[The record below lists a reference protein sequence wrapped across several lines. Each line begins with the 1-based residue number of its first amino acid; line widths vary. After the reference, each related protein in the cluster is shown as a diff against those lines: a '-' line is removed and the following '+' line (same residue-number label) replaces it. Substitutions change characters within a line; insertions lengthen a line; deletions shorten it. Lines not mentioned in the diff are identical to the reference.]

1 MKLFG
6 WKSAGRGKLRPARSH
21 VPLASYNGTSGLR
34 AAAQGEWPRAYE
46 DQVRK
51 LYLENPVAQRA
62 VRLVAEGVANIPISA
77 SDTQALQLIRATSG
91 GQSLL
96 ETVAVHLLLH
106 GNAYVELLASTDD
119 APCELYAL
127 RPERVRV
134 EADSGGWPAGFI
146 YQAGSSISRIA
157 SERMIHIRTIHPL
170 DDYYGLGCMGAASGS
185 VAVHNAAQKWN
196 KALLD
201 NAARPSGALVYE
213 AGEAS
218 PLTGEQFARL
228 KNELDAGFAGASNAG
243 RPMLL
248 EGGLRWQALSLSP
261 ADMDFVGLKSSAA
274 RDIALSFGVPPMLL
288 GLPGDAAYAN
298 YREANRAL
306 WRQAIVPLAAKIV
319 DALAQGL
326 QPWFAGLS
334 LNIDLDRIGALSE
347 DRERLW
353 AQVTAAD
360 FLSDA
365 EKRAL
370 LGLAPPASAPEAAPQ
385 PLSPSAI
392 QPIGE
397 RAAQPTTQRA
407 GARAAPTGPAPQPE
421 ETANEQ

>member
-6 WKSAGRGKLRPARSH
+6 WKSAGRGRLRPVRSH
-21 VPLASYNGTSGLR
+21 GPLASAFGLSGLR
-34 AAAQGEWPRAYE
+34 GGVQGEWPRSYE
-46 DQVRK
+46 DQIRK

-62 VRLVAEGVANIPISA
+62 VRLVAEGVATTPLLA
-77 SDTQALQLIRATSG
+77 SDDRALALIRATSG

-96 ETVAVHLLLH
+96 ETAATHILLH
-106 GNAYVELLASTDD
+106 GNAYIELLSADD
-119 APCELYAL
+119 DDLRELYAL

-134 EADSGGWPAGFI
+134 ETDLAGWPAGFI
-146 YQAGSSISRIA
+146 YQAGSVANRIA
-157 SERMIHIRTIHPL
+157 SDRVIHIRTIHPL
-170 DDYYGLGCMGAASGS
+170 DDYYGLGCLGAASGS
-185 VAVHNAAQKWN
+185 VAIHNAAQKWN

-213 AGEAS
+213 AGDAN
-218 PLTGEQFARL
+218 PLTGEQFTRL
-228 KNELDAGFAGASNAG
+228 KSELDAGFAGATNAG

-261 ADMDFVGLKSSAA
+261 ADMDFVGLKASAA
-274 RDIALSFGVPPMLL
+274 REIALSFGVPPMLL

-306 WRQAIVPLAAKIV
+306 WRQAIVPLAGKII
-319 DALAQGL
+319 DALVQGL
-326 QPWFAGLS
+326 QPWFGGLS
-334 LNIDLDRIGALSE
+334 LGVDLDRIGALSE

-365 EKRAL
+365 EKRSL
-370 LGLAPPASAPEAAPQ
+370 LGLQPVPEPASETI
-385 PLSPSAI
+385 SPA
-392 QPIGE
+392 E
-397 RAAQPTTQRA
+397 RAA
-407 GARAAPTGPAPQPE
+407 PAE
-421 ETANEQ
+421 EIANEQ